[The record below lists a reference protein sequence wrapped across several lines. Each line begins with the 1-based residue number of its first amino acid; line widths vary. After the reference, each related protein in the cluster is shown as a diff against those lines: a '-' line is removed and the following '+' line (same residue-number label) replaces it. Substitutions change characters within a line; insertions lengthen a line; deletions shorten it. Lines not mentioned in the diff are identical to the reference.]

1 MMTRYPGTKTRKI
14 VPIIC
19 KNCGAVRG
27 IKEESGKITCE
38 MCGVS
43 NVK

>member
-14 VPIIC
+14 VPIKC
-19 KNCGAVRG
+19 NNCGAVRG
-27 IKEESGKITCE
+27 IKEEFGKITCE
-38 MCGVS
+38 MCGAS

>member
-14 VPIIC
+14 VSIIC

-27 IKEESGKITCE
+27 TKEESGKITCE
-38 MCGVS
+38 ICGAT
-43 NVK
+43 NAR